1 MADARVSEL
10 IAPVYYEAHR
20 DLKAGGHEVYW
31 LKGGRGSAK
40 SAFLSFEI
48 LLGMIRDENANALVL
63 RRFGNT
69 VKDSVFSQI
78 IWAAE
83 MLGIAG
89 EFTSRTSPYEL
100 IRKGTGQRILFR
112 GTDDPLK
119 LKSIKLTKGYFK
131 YLWCEE
137 LSEFRGMEDIRSVQ
151 QSVFRGV
158 DRAYTLFSYNPPK
171 TAGAWVNKE
180 ALNEK
185 EAKRRFILT
194 TRYTNLPVE
203 WLGRQF
209 IEDAEELK
217 AANEL
222 AYRNE
227 YLGEITGTGGN
238 VFENVEV
245 RPITDDEIKT
255 FGYTYMGMDFGWY
268 PDPTVWV
275 HVSYDAARHVL
286 YIFDEYRV
294 WKQPTYDVCQA
305 LKAKGVSA
313 AGEII
318 ADSADPKAINDLRVY
333 GLNVTGALKG
343 PGSVRAGMRWLQA
356 RNKIVIDEKRCP
368 ETAREFVSYEY
379 ERTRD
384 GSVIDGYPDKDNH
397 TIDAVRYALN
407 RVWNIKG
414 A

>member
-10 IAPVYYEAHR
+10 IAPAYYEAHR

-83 MLGIAG
+83 MLSIAG

-100 IRKGTGQRILFR
+100 IRRSTGPRILFR

-185 EAKRRFILT
+185 EAKRRFVLT
-194 TRYTNLPVE
+194 TCYTDLPVE
-203 WLGRQF
+203 WLGEQF
-209 IEDAEELK
+209 INDAEELK

-275 HVSYDAARHVL
+275 HVAYDAARHVL
-286 YIFDEYRV
+286 YVFDEYRV

-305 LKAKGVSA
+305 LKAKGVTSVS
-313 AGEII
+313 EII

-356 RNKIVIDEKRCP
+356 RTKIIIDEKRCP

-384 GSVIDGYPDKDNH
+384 GSLIDGYPDKDNH

>member
-1 MADARVSEL
+1 MAEKRISEL
-10 IAPVYYEAHR
+10 IAPVYYDAHR
-20 DLKAGGHEVYW
+20 DMKAGGHDVYW
-31 LKGGRGSAK
+31 IKGGRGSAK

-48 LLGMIRDENANALVL
+48 LFGLIRDSNANALVL

-69 VKDSVFSQI
+69 VKDSVFAQI

-83 MLGIAG
+83 MLGIADQ
-89 EFTSRTSPYEL
+89 FTSRTSPYEL
-100 IRKGTGQRILFR
+100 IRRDTGQRILFR

-119 LKSIKLTKGYFK
+119 LKSIKLTKGYFR

-137 LSEFRGMEDIRSVQ
+137 LAEFKGMEDIRSVQ

-158 DRAYTLFSYNPPK
+158 DRAYTFISYNPPK

-180 ALNEK
+180 ALNAK
-185 EAKRRFILT
+185 EAKKRFVLT
-194 TRYTNLPVE
+194 TCYTDLPVE
-203 WLGRQF
+203 WLGEQF
-209 IEDAEELK
+209 INDAEELK

-275 HVSYDAARHVL
+275 HVAYDAARHTL
-286 YIFDEYRV
+286 YVFDEYRV

-305 LKAKGVSA
+305 LRAKGVTSVE
-313 AGEII
+313 EII
-318 ADSADPKAINDLRVY
+318 ADSADPKAINDLRTY
-333 GLNVTGALKG
+333 GLYVTGALKG
-343 PGSVRAGMRWLQA
+343 PGSVRTGMRWLQA
-356 RNKIVIDEKRCP
+356 RTKIIIDEKRCP

-384 GSVIDGYPDKDNH
+384 GSLIDGYPDKDNH